1 MAVRYEY
8 EDAQII
14 GTTPVLVYTCPA
26 NTASIVSGATMA
38 NVGTVA
44 HLATAYIVR
53 SGESITDD
61 QIKEIQTPV
70 NANADEYL
78 DKLIGKH
85 LEPADAIWVKLDA
98 PGTVNVTI
106 DIREVV

>member
-1 MAVRYEY
+1 MAVVYQY

-14 GTTPVLVYTCPA
+14 GTTPVTVYTCPSNVA
-26 NTASIVSGATMA
+26 AIISGATMA

-44 HLATAYIVR
+44 HLVTAYIVR
-53 SGESITDD
+53 SGEGATDD

-70 NANADEYL
+70 NFDADEYL

-85 LEPADAIWVKLDA
+85 LQSGDEVRVKLDA
-98 PGTVNVTI
+98 PGTVNVTL
-106 DIREVV
+106 DIREVI